1 MNHEK
6 KEDVNFDMDSLDRE
20 GLNNESAAHE
30 GVGDDGLRT
39 QRKKGGRNSAE
50 LTRQEAFV
58 RSHRRHH
65 HEIASWRTVI
75 FILFLL
81 LWEVSAN
88 LKWIDSFFF
97 ASPSRV
103 ARCFVEQLKN
113 NSLLS
118 HIGVTLFETILS
130 FLLVILLSL
139 LISTLLWHSSKL
151 SEITEPYLV
160 VLNSLPKSALA
171 PLFIVWLGTG
181 TKTIIVAGMSVAVFG
196 SIISFYTGF
205 QQVDAEKITLVY
217 TLGGN
222 KRDAFFKVVFPG
234 SIPILLST
242 AKVNI
247 GLALVGVI
255 IGEFLAARR
264 GLGYLIIYGS
274 QVFQLDMVITSII
287 ILCIIA
293 LGFYKAIQLIE
304 HQIKI
309 RFKM

>member
-1 MNHEK
+1 MRAEQNGK
-6 KEDVNFDMDSLDRE
+6 TIN
-20 GLNNESAAHE
+20 
-30 GVGDDGLRT
+30 
-39 QRKKGGRNSAE
+39 RKKASTE
-50 LTRQEAFV
+50 LTRQEEFI
-58 RSHRRHH
+58 RNHRRHH
-65 HEIASWRTVI
+65 HEIASWRTII
-75 FILFLL
+75 FVLFLV
-81 LWEVSAN
+81 LWEVSADM
-88 LKWIDSFFF
+88 KWIDSFFF
-97 ASPSRV
+97 SSPSRV
-103 ARCFVEQLKN
+103 ARCFVDQIRN
-113 NSLLS
+113 NSMLS
-118 HIGVTLFETILS
+118 HIGVTLLETLLS

-139 LISTLLWHSSKL
+139 LVSTLLWHSRKL
-151 SEITEPYLV
+151 SEILEPYLV

-181 TKTIIVAGMSVAVFG
+181 TQTIIVAGMSVAVFG

-205 QQVDAEKITLVY
+205 QQVDPEKITLIH
-217 TLGGN
+217 TLGGSR
-222 KRDAFFKVVFPG
+222 RDAFCKVVLPG
-234 SIPILLST
+234 SVPILLST

-287 ILCIIA
+287 VLCVIA
-293 LGFYKAIQLIE
+293 LVFYKSIQVVE

>member
-1 MNHEK
+1 MKAELTT
-6 KEDVNFDMDSLDRE
+6 DS
-20 GLNNESAAHE
+20 GK
-30 GVGDDGLRT
+30 
-39 QRKKGGRNSAE
+39 RKKASPE
-50 LTRQEAFV
+50 LTRQEEFI
-58 RSHRRHH
+58 RKHRRHH
-65 HEIASWRTVI
+65 HEIASWRTLI
-75 FILFLL
+75 FVLFIV

-88 LKWIDSFFF
+88 RKWIDSFFF
-97 ASPSRV
+97 SSPSRV
-103 ARCFVEQLKN
+103 ARCFVDQIRHN
-113 NSLLS
+113 AMLS
-118 HIGVTLFETILS
+118 HIGVTLLETVLS
-130 FLLVILLSL
+130 FLLVIAFSL
-139 LISTLLWHSSKL
+139 LISTLLWHSRKL
-151 SEITEPYLV
+151 SEILEPYLV

-181 TKTIIVAGMSVAVFG
+181 TRTIIVAGMSVAVFG

-205 QQVDAEKITLVY
+205 QQVDPEKITLIH
-217 TLGGN
+217 TLGGSR
-222 KRDAFFKVVFPG
+222 RDAFCKVVLPG
-234 SIPILLST
+234 SVPILLST

-287 ILCIIA
+287 VLCVIA
-293 LGFYKAIQLIE
+293 LVFYKSIQIIE

>member
-1 MNHEK
+1 MKTDNEK
-6 KEDVNFDMDSLDRE
+6 KKVSTEETLQKNKK
-20 GLNNESAAHE
+20 AAHLTKRE
-30 GVGDDGLRT
+30 EFV
-39 QRKKGGRNSAE
+39 KK
-50 LTRQEAFV
+50 
-58 RSHRRHH
+58 HRRHH
-65 HEIASWRTVI
+65 HEIASWRTLLFV
-75 FILFLL
+75 LFLV
-81 LWEVSAN
+81 LWEISAE

-97 ASPSRV
+97 SSPSRV
-103 ARCFVEQLKN
+103 VQCFAEQIRN
-113 NSLLS
+113 NSMLS
-118 HIGVTLFETILS
+118 HIGVTLFETLFS
-130 FLLVILLSL
+130 FLLVLLFSL
-139 LISTLLWHSSKL
+139 LVSTLLWYSAKL
-151 SEITEPYLV
+151 SEILEPYLV

-181 TKTIIVAGMSVAVFG
+181 TRTIIVAGMSVAIFG

-205 QQVDAEKITLVY
+205 QQVDREKITLIY
-217 TLGGN
+217 TLGGTR
-222 KRDAFFKVVFPG
+222 RDAFSKVVLPG
-234 SIPILLST
+234 SVPILLST

-293 LGFYKAIQLIE
+293 LGFYKSIQIIE